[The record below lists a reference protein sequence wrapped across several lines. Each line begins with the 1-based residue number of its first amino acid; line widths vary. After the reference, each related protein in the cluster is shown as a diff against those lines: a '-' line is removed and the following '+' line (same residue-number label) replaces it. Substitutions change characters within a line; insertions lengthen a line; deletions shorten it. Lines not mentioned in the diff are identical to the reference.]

1 MQPLLV
7 SNGSVV
13 FNGDGEPK
21 RGSKGNR
28 SFVGASGNMAY
39 IGVVFNATVAEA
51 AHVIQAL
58 GIQNALNLDNGGS
71 TALWSGGYK
80 AGPGRN
86 IPNAILFVSK

>member
-7 SNGSVV
+7 SGGNVV

-21 RGSKGNR
+21 RGSKGSR
-28 SFVGASGNMAY
+28 SFVGASGSTAY
-39 IGVVFNATVAEA
+39 IGVVFNATVAEG
-51 AHVIQAL
+51 AHVIQTL

-86 IPNAILFVSK
+86 LPNALLFVGK